1 MELSTGLRGSARQ
14 KARLIRQG
22 RKISDPAVVPLFQQ
36 LHSTDA
42 ADPSYERMASVSESL
57 FGETGREFDPDEG
70 PIGRVGA
77 GDESVEADAAHD
89 PPVTFGRAEMAETR
103 PALLSIGKAQARSSS
118 KRTGGLDEQICR
130 DCLSQQGEDP

>member
-1 MELSTGLRGSARQ
+1 MSNPSVAPNRTLDGPAGE
-14 KARLIRQG
+14 
-22 RKISDPAVVPLFQQ
+22 RKILDLAVVPLADLFQQ

-42 ADPSYERMASVSESL
+42 ADPSYERMARVSESL
-57 FGETGREFDPDEG
+57 FGETGRGFDPDEG

-103 PALLSIGKAQARSSS
+103 PALLSIGKAPATSSS
-118 KRTGGLDEQICR
+118 KTNRSPR
-130 DCLSQQGEDP
+130 